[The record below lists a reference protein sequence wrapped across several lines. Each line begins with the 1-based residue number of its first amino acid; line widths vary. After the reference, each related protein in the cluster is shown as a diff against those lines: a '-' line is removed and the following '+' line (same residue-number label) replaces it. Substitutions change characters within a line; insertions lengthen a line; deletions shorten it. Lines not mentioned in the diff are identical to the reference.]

1 MRKKFKVESSK
12 LKVSERYLL
21 LILLFSLFTFHFS
34 LSTSYADDI
43 NSRAAVVMNAST
55 GAILYAKNPDLR
67 CPPASTTKL
76 MTAIVAIEH
85 AGIHDIVTISRNA
98 SRTPP
103 HKVGFKEGDKVT
115 VEELLNAALI
125 SSANDAAVA
134 LAEEV
139 SGSESRFV
147 QLMNAKAAAIGA
159 YDTRFI
165 NANGLP
171 GAGQYTTATDLSKIM
186 GYALR
191 YSKLREIIGTRVSEI
206 STERGKAI
214 FLKNTNKLLWSEDD
228 LVGGKTGYTRKARHC
243 FVCAAERRQDTVIVT
258 VLGSPSREDLWRESA
273 SLITRGFYAI
283 ENGAEPFI
291 YLAKTDSMQWED
303 KRSLH
308 KKKTK
313 TKTKTKKYLAKKSKK
328 QKKYLAK
335 KSVKKKHLAKKS
347 VKKKTSLTAKKKG
360 KKTLHAKRP
369 AGKKKCRVAKKDALD
384 RNKG

>member
-1 MRKKFKVESSK
+1 MRKKLRVESLK
-12 LKVSERYLL
+12 LRVNKWCYF
-21 LILLFSLFTFHFS
+21 LILLLFTIHFS
-34 LSTSYADDI
+34 LSASYAEDI
-43 NSRAAVVMNAST
+43 NARAAVVMDAST

-76 MTAIVAIEH
+76 MTAIVAIER
-85 AGIHDIVTISRNA
+85 ADIYDIVTISRNA

-139 SGSESRFV
+139 AGSESRFV
-147 QLMNAKAAAIGA
+147 ELMNRKAAAIGA
-159 YDTRFI
+159 HDTRFI

-171 GAGQYTTATDLSKIM
+171 GEGQYTTATDLSKIM

-206 STERGKAI
+206 STGRGKAI
-214 FLKNTNKLLWSEDD
+214 FLRNTNKLLWSEDD

-243 FVCAAERRQDTVIVT
+243 FVCVAERGQDTVIVT
-258 VLGSPSREDLWRESA
+258 VLGSPSREGLWKESA

-283 ENGAEPFI
+283 ENNEEPVI
-291 YLAKTDSMQWED
+291 YLAKADSVQWEER
-303 KRSLH
+303 KTFH

-313 TKTKTKKYLAKKSKK
+313 MSGKLSKSKPKAKKYLAKKAGKKKYLAKKS
-328 QKKYLAK
+328 
-335 KSVKKKHLAKKS
+335 S
-347 VKKKTSLTAKKKG
+347 KKKTVVTAKKKG
-360 KKTLHAKRP
+360 KKTLHAKP
-369 AGKKKCRVAKKDALD
+369 KAGKKNCRVAEKEALE

>member
-12 LKVSERYLL
+12 LKVSERYLSF
-21 LILLFSLFTFHFS
+21 ILLFSLFTFHFS
-34 LSTSYADDI
+34 LSTSFADDI
-43 NSRAAVVMNAST
+43 NSRAAVVMDAST
-55 GAILYAKNPDLR
+55 GAILYAKNPDLK

-76 MTAIVAIEH
+76 MTAIVAIER
-85 AGIHDIVTISRNA
+85 ADIHDIVTISRNV

-139 SGSESRFV
+139 AGSESRFV
-147 QLMNAKAAAIGA
+147 ELMNRKAAAIGA
-159 YDTRFI
+159 HDTRFI

-171 GAGQYTTATDLSKIM
+171 GAGQFTTATDLSKIM

-191 YSKLREIIGTRVSEI
+191 YPKLREIIGTRVSEI

-214 FLKNTNKLLWSEDD
+214 FLRNTNKLLWSEDD

-258 VLGSPSREDLWRESA
+258 ILGSPSREDLWKESA

-283 ENGAEPFI
+283 ENGEEPVI
-291 YLAKTDSMQWED
+291 YLAKADSMQLEEGTTF
-303 KRSLH
+303 H
-308 KKKTK
+308 KKKTTLAGK
-313 TKTKTKKYLAKKSKK
+313 HSKSKSKAKKYLAKKSG
-328 QKKYLAK
+328 
-335 KSVKKKHLAKKS
+335 KKKA
-347 VKKKTSLTAKKKG
+347 VVTAKKKG
-360 KKTLHAKRP
+360 KKTLYAKRKT
-369 AGKKKCRVAKKDALD
+369 GKKNCRVAKKEALE

>member
-1 MRKKFKVESSK
+1 MEKELRVESLK
-12 LKVSERYLL
+12 LRVNKRYLFFI
-21 LILLFSLFTFHFS
+21 ILLFTFHFS
-34 LSTSYADDI
+34 LFTSFADDI
-43 NSRAAVVMNAST
+43 NSRAAVVMDAST

-76 MTAIVAIEH
+76 MTAIVAIER
-85 AGIHDIVTISRNA
+85 ADIHDIVTISRNV

-103 HKVGFKEGDKVT
+103 HKAGFKEGDKVT

-139 SGSESRFV
+139 AGSESRFV
-147 QLMNAKAAAIGA
+147 ELMNRKAAAIGA
-159 YDTRFI
+159 HDTRFI

-191 YSKLREIIGTRVSEI
+191 YPKLREIIGTRVSEI

-214 FLKNTNKLLWSEDD
+214 FLRNTNKLLWSEDD

-258 VLGSPSREDLWRESA
+258 ILGSPSREDLWKESA

-283 ENGAEPFI
+283 ENNEEPVI
-291 YLAKTDSMQWED
+291 YLAKADSMQWEER
-303 KRSLH
+303 KTFH
-308 KKKTK
+308 KKKTTMAGK
-313 TKTKTKKYLAKKSKK
+313 HPKSKSKYLAKKSG
-328 QKKYLAK
+328 
-335 KSVKKKHLAKKS
+335 KKKAM
-347 VKKKTSLTAKKKG
+347 LTAKKKG
-360 KKTLHAKRP
+360 KKTLHAKRK
-369 AGKKKCRVAKKDALD
+369 AGKKNCRVAKKEALE

>member
-1 MRKKFKVESSK
+1 MRKTFKVESSK
-12 LKVSERYLL
+12 LKVSERYLS

-43 NSRAAVVMNAST
+43 NARAAVVMDAST

-76 MTAIVAIEH
+76 MTAIVAIERTD
-85 AGIHDIVTISRNA
+85 INDIVTISRNA

-103 HKVGFKEGDKVT
+103 HKAGFKEGDKVT

-139 SGSESRFV
+139 AGSESRFV
-147 QLMNAKAAAIGA
+147 ELMNRKAAAIGA

-206 STERGKAI
+206 STGRGKAI
-214 FLKNTNKLLWSEDD
+214 FLRNTNKLLWSEDD
-228 LVGGKTGYTRKARHC
+228 LVGGKTGYTKKARHC
-243 FVCAAERRQDTVIVT
+243 FVCVAERGQDTVIVT
-258 VLGSPSREDLWRESA
+258 VLGSPSREGLWKESA

-283 ENGAEPFI
+283 ENNEEPFI
-291 YLAKTDSMQWED
+291 YLAKADSDSMQWEER
-303 KRSLH
+303 KTFH
-308 KKKTK
+308 KKKK
-313 TKTKTKKYLAKKSKK
+313 TMTGKRSKSKAKAKKYLAKKSG
-328 QKKYLAK
+328 
-335 KSVKKKHLAKKS
+335 KKKA
-347 VKKKTSLTAKKKG
+347 VLTAEKKG
-360 KKTLHAKRP
+360 KKTLHAKRK
-369 AGKKKCRVAKKDALD
+369 AGKKNCRVAKKEALE

>member
-1 MRKKFKVESSK
+1 MRKTFKVESSK
-12 LKVSERYLL
+12 LKVSERYLS

-43 NSRAAVVMNAST
+43 NARAAVVMDAST

-76 MTAIVAIEH
+76 MTAIVAIERTD
-85 AGIHDIVTISRNA
+85 INDIVTISRNA

-103 HKVGFKEGDKVT
+103 HKAGFKEGDKVT

-139 SGSESRFV
+139 AGSESRFV
-147 QLMNAKAAAIGA
+147 ELMNRKAAAIGA
-159 YDTRFI
+159 HDTRFI

-206 STERGKAI
+206 STGRGKAI
-214 FLKNTNKLLWSEDD
+214 FLRNTNKLLWSEDD

-243 FVCAAERRQDTVIVT
+243 FVCVAERRQDTVIVT
-258 VLGSPSREDLWRESA
+258 VLGSPSREDLWKESA

-283 ENGAEPFI
+283 ENNEEPVI
-291 YLAKTDSMQWED
+291 YLAKADSDSMQWEER
-303 KRSLH
+303 KTFH
-308 KKKTK
+308 KKKK
-313 TKTKTKKYLAKKSKK
+313 TMTGKRSKSKSKAKKYLAKKSG
-328 QKKYLAK
+328 
-335 KSVKKKHLAKKS
+335 KKKA
-347 VKKKTSLTAKKKG
+347 VLTAEKKG
-360 KKTLHAKRP
+360 KKTLHAKRK
-369 AGKKKCRVAKKDALD
+369 AGKKNCRVAKKEALE

>member
-1 MRKKFKVESSK
+1 MKISIQNAVVSRQGNNKKCLFIFLFAVYS
-12 LKVSERYLL
+12 LL
-21 LILLFSLFTFHFS
+21 SAI
-34 LSTSYADDI
+34 SYADDI
-43 NSRAAVVMNAST
+43 NARAAVVMDAST

-76 MTAIVAIEH
+76 MTAIVAIERTD
-85 AGIHDIVTISRNA
+85 INDIVTISRNA

-103 HKVGFKEGDKVT
+103 HKAGFKEGDKVT

-139 SGSESRFV
+139 AGSESRFV
-147 QLMNAKAAAIGA
+147 ELMNRKAAAIGA
-159 YDTRFI
+159 HDTRFI

-206 STERGKAI
+206 STGRGKAI
-214 FLKNTNKLLWSEDD
+214 FLRNTNKLLWSEDD

-243 FVCAAERRQDTVIVT
+243 FVCVAERRQDTVIVT
-258 VLGSPSREDLWRESA
+258 VLGSPSREDLWKESA

-283 ENGAEPFI
+283 ENNEEPVI
-291 YLAKTDSMQWED
+291 YLAKADSDSMQWEER
-303 KRSLH
+303 KTFH
-308 KKKTK
+308 KKKK
-313 TKTKTKKYLAKKSKK
+313 TMTGKRSKSKSKAKKYLAKKSG
-328 QKKYLAK
+328 
-335 KSVKKKHLAKKS
+335 KKKA
-347 VKKKTSLTAKKKG
+347 VLTAEKKG
-360 KKTLHAKRP
+360 KKTLHAKRK
-369 AGKKKCRVAKKDALD
+369 AGKKNCRVAKKEALE

>member
-1 MRKKFKVESSK
+1 MRKTFKVESSK
-12 LKVSERYLL
+12 LKVSERYLS

-43 NSRAAVVMNAST
+43 NARAAVVMDAST

-76 MTAIVAIEH
+76 MTAIVAIER
-85 AGIHDIVTISRNA
+85 ADIGDIVTISRNA

-103 HKVGFKEGDKVT
+103 HKAGFKEGDKVT

-139 SGSESRFV
+139 AGSESRFV
-147 QLMNAKAAAIGA
+147 ELMNRKAAAIGA

-206 STERGKAI
+206 STGRGKAI
-214 FLKNTNKLLWSEDD
+214 FLRNTNKLLWSEDD

-243 FVCAAERRQDTVIVT
+243 FVCVAERRQDTVIVT
-258 VLGSPSREDLWRESA
+258 VLGSPSREDLWKESA

-283 ENGAEPFI
+283 ENNEEPVI
-291 YLAKTDSMQWED
+291 YLAKADSDSMQWEER
-303 KRSLH
+303 KTFH
-308 KKKTK
+308 KKKK
-313 TKTKTKKYLAKKSKK
+313 TMTGKRSKSKSKAKKYLAKKSG
-328 QKKYLAK
+328 
-335 KSVKKKHLAKKS
+335 KKKA
-347 VKKKTSLTAKKKG
+347 VLTAEKKG
-360 KKTLHAKRP
+360 KKTLHAKRK
-369 AGKKKCRVAKKDALD
+369 AGKKNCRVAKKEALE

>member
-1 MRKKFKVESSK
+1 MRKTFKVESSK
-12 LKVSERYLL
+12 LKVSERYLS

-43 NSRAAVVMNAST
+43 NARAAVVMDAST

-76 MTAIVAIEH
+76 MTAIVAIERTD
-85 AGIHDIVTISRNA
+85 INDIVTISRNA

-103 HKVGFKEGDKVT
+103 HKAGFKEGDKVT

-139 SGSESRFV
+139 AGSESRFV
-147 QLMNAKAAAIGA
+147 ELMNRKAAAIGA
-159 YDTRFI
+159 HDTRFI

-206 STERGKAI
+206 STGRGKAI
-214 FLKNTNKLLWSEDD
+214 FLRNTNKLLWSEDD

-243 FVCAAERRQDTVIVT
+243 FVCVAERRQDTVIVT
-258 VLGSPSREDLWRESA
+258 VLGSPSREDLWKESA

-283 ENGAEPFI
+283 ENNEEPVI
-291 YLAKTDSMQWED
+291 YLAKADSDSMQWEER
-303 KRSLH
+303 KTFH
-308 KKKTK
+308 KKKK
-313 TKTKTKKYLAKKSKK
+313 TMIGKRSKSKSKAKKYLAKKSG
-328 QKKYLAK
+328 
-335 KSVKKKHLAKKS
+335 KKKA
-347 VKKKTSLTAKKKG
+347 VLTAEKKG
-360 KKTLHAKRP
+360 KKTLHAKRK
-369 AGKKKCRVAKKDALD
+369 AGKKNCRVAKKEALE